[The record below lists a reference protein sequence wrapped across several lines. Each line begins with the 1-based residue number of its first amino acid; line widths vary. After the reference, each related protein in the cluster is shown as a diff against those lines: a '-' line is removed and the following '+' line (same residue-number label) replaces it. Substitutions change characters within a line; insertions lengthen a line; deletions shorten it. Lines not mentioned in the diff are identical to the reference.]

1 MEMRISSASGKRDK
15 SNLGKEICMK
25 IVIML
30 LCFFALAIIQTAL
43 RASGIVLGA
52 IPTALLFAGA
62 VWLAN
67 VLGKKWDENHP
78 KQ

>member
-1 MEMRISSASGKRDK
+1 
-15 SNLGKEICMK
+15 MK

-43 RASGIVLGA
+43 RESGIVLGA
-52 IPTALLFAGA
+52 IPTVILFGGA
-62 VWLAN
+62 MWLSKE
-67 VLGKKWDENHP
+67 LGKKWDENQP